1 MTMKVSETGWE
12 PSDVPIVPAR
22 CFRAGAVG
30 RRDKAGMPCYHPCI
44 SINDEYAVMF
54 NDFDE
59 AEEYL
64 KSVIMAIAEARI
76 RLDRDLRL

>member
-1 MTMKVSETGWE
+1 MRVTETGWE
-12 PSDVPIVPAR
+12 PSNAPIVPAR
-22 CFRAGAVG
+22 CFRAGAVEC
-30 RRDKAGMPCYHPCI
+30 RDKAGMTCYHPCL

-64 KSVIMAIAEARI
+64 KSVTMALAEARI
-76 RLDRDLRL
+76 RLNSDLSL